1 MTHEEMQSTVNQTE
15 KLIRI
20 KNQIDQAAFMIE
32 SVLML
37 QGGNLTP
44 ATYATLSDVHVRLTN
59 SIR

>member
-20 KNQIDQAAFMIE
+20 KNQIDEAACMIE
-32 SVLML
+32 AVLML
-37 QGGNLTP
+37 QGSNLTP

>member
-32 SVLML
+32 SVLLL

-44 ATYATLSDVHVRLTN
+44 FAYAILSDVQVRLTN
-59 SIR
+59 CVR